1 LFEENERL
9 KIQLQKAAIENEIL
23 KATFTAPELPRSP
36 SPLSSQGPM
45 RYSPTDF
52 YTKVLNE
59 HENKTPSHRIV
70 TIMSGERLL
79 AVGAAWGYIIKHPPY
94 VSSLVD
100 VGEVSDRLK
109 RVAKLDGQGTVF
121 DAIVKSVSSRADLLG
136 PEI

>member
-1 LFEENERL
+1 
-9 KIQLQKAAIENEIL
+9 
-23 KATFTAPELPRSP
+23 
-36 SPLSSQGPM
+36 M

-121 DAIVKSVSSRADLLG
+121 EEKDIIDAIVKSVSSRADLLG